1 VRRDDAVRGPTTSKK
16 GAPGQDALR
25 NPRARRPAAA
35 ITTAA
40 GMLLKRRDV
49 I

>member
-1 VRRDDAVRGPTTSKK
+1 MRSATLALA
-16 GAPGQDALR
+16 GA
-25 NPRARRPAAA
+25 AAA